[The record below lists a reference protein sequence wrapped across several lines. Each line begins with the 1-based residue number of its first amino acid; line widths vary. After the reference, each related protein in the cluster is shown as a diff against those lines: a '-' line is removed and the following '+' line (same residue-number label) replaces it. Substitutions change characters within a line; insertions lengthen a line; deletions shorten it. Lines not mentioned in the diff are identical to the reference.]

1 MQLSQYQDKA
11 VLVSFPLPITQILLL
26 ISAEP
31 TANIENLA
39 KKVVEIFTDV
49 N

>member
-1 MQLSQYQDKA
+1 
-11 VLVSFPLPITQILLL
+11 L

-31 TANIENLA
+31 SANIENLA

>member
-1 MQLSQYQDKA
+1 
-11 VLVSFPLPITQILLL
+11 LL

-31 TANIENLA
+31 SANIESLA

-49 N
+49 NWFFNLITSF

>member
-1 MQLSQYQDKA
+1 
-11 VLVSFPLPITQILLL
+11 L